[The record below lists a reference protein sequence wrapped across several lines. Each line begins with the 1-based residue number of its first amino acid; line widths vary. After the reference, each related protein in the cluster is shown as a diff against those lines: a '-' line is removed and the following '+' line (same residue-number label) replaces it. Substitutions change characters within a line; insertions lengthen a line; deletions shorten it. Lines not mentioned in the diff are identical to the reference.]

1 MQVMHDRVLIRKLEQ
16 DNTTAGGIVLA
27 GVADKTFEAIV
38 VAVGTG
44 KPVKDSTPIPMT
56 VKVGDKVLYNPNATI
71 AVTVNG
77 EALLTI
83 KEDDIFAIMD

>member
-1 MQVMHDRVLIRKLEQ
+1 MQVMHDRVLIKKIEQ
-16 DNTTAGGIVLA
+16 DNKTAGGLILA
-27 GVADKTFEAIV
+27 GVADNTSEATV

-44 KPVKDSTPIPMT
+44 KPVEGGTPIPLT
-56 VKVGDKVLYNPNATI
+56 VKVGDRVLYNANATI
-71 AVTVNG
+71 AVTVDG